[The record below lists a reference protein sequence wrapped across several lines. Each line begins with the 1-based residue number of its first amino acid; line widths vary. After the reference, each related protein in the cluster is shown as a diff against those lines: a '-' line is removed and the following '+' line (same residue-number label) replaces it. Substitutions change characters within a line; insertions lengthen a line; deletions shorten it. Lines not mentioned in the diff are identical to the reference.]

1 MTTVTERKPLTP
13 RQAEILNWL
22 ANYIA
27 ERGYSPTVRELCLAF
42 GFGSVNGAMCHL
54 QPLRK
59 KGWITWNENQARTL
73 RVLAEVTT
81 DGI

>member
-1 MTTVTERKPLTP
+1 MTSTARLPLTA
-13 RQAEILNWL
+13 RQQEILAWL
-22 ANYIA
+22 AKYITDH
-27 ERGYSPTVRELCLAF
+27 GYSPTVRELCLAF